1 MCVSED
7 PLLVHQCT
15 VPDSPHN
22 GKAHFTAVAYKSVVT
37 YKCKYGFMI
46 VGDGTRTCGEDKH
59 WSGTRYA
66 LWLHFLIKRKF
77 YSGVLIE

>member
-66 LWLHFLIKRKF
+66 QWLHFFIKRKT
-77 YSGVLIE
+77 YGGVLIK

>member
-46 VGDGTRTCGEDKH
+46 VGDGTYLTASGEFTIA
-59 WSGTRYA
+59 SLAGQ
-66 LWLHFLIKRKF
+66 
-77 YSGVLIE
+77 